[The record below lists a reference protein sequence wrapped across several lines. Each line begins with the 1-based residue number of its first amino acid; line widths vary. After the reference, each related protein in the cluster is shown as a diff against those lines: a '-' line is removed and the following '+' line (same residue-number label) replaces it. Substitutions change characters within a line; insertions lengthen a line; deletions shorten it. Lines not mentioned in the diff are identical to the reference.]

1 MQITTR
7 MEFDAGHRIPNHK
20 SSCKNL
26 HGHRYA
32 IEVTISGE
40 IVEQKNESN
49 FGMVMDF
56 KDAKEVIKK
65 LIVEPWDHAFIVFE
79 KDFEVLDFLNSIQ
92 DHKTV
97 VLPKVP
103 TAENMALIAFELL
116 SEAFLKEFKG
126 LIKPINVRLFETPNN
141 WADAS

>member
-1 MQITTR
+1 MTLS
-7 MEFDAGHRIPNHK
+7 AP
-20 SSCKNL
+20 
-26 HGHRYA
+26 
-32 IEVTISGE
+32 
-40 IVEQKNESN
+40 
-49 FGMVMDF
+49 
-56 KDAKEVIKK
+56 
-65 LIVEPWDHAFIVFE
+65 IVFE
-79 KDFEVLDFLNSIQ
+79 KDFEVLDFLNGMQ